1 MKYILLVIL
10 ALVICFIISFLITY
24 LIYRLTKRRIK
35 KGIVIL
41 ITICATF
48 INFILVGFIYL
59 GIYYHADSS
68 VKEYLKSSENVK
80 VTKENN
86 YYFFDGKGSN
96 KAIIFYPGAKVECT
110 SYVPLMYKLAESGI
124 DTFLVDMPFN
134 IAFFGSNRADSII
147 KKYSYESFYISG
159 HSLGGTVA
167 SIYAANHK
175 DKIDG
180 VILLASY
187 STKSISDLK
196 ALSIYGSNDSVLDKK
211 KYEEN
216 KKNLPSNYTEIV
228 IEGANHSN
236 FGNYGSQKGDK
247 LSTISNVEQQ
257 KLTVD
262 AINDFLM
269 P

>member
-1 MKYILLVIL
+1 MNYILLVIL
-10 ALVICFIISFLITY
+10 ALVVCSIISFLITY

-41 ITICATF
+41 ITICGSF

-68 VKEYLKSSENVK
+68 VKEYLKSSNDVTVVK
-80 VTKENN
+80 KKG

-96 KAIIFYPGAKVECT
+96 SAIIFYPGAKVEYT
-110 SYVPLMYKLAESGI
+110 SYAPLMYELAESGI

-134 IAFFGSNRADSII
+134 IAFFGSNKASTII
-147 KKYSYESFYISG
+147 SDYSYESFFISG

-167 SIYAANHK
+167 SIYASNNK

-187 STKSISDLK
+187 STKSLDGLDV
-196 ALSIYGSNDSVLDKK
+196 LSIYGSNDGVLNKK

-216 KKNLPSNYTEIV
+216 KKNLPNNFKEVV
-228 IEGANHSN
+228 IEGGNHAN
-236 FGNYGSQKGDK
+236 FANYGSQKGDK
-247 LSTISNVEQQ
+247 VATIGKQEQQ
-257 KLTVD
+257 KLTIE
-262 AINDFLM
+262 AINDFLK

>member
-1 MKYILLVIL
+1 MKYILLVTL

-41 ITICATF
+41 ITICGAF
-48 INFILVGFIYL
+48 INFILVGLIYL

-68 VKEYLKSSENVK
+68 VKGYLKSSETVK
-80 VTKENN
+80 VTKEKS

-96 KAIIFYPGAKVECT
+96 KAIIFYPGAKVEYT
-110 SYVPLMYKLAESGI
+110 SYAPLMYKLAESGI
-124 DTFLVDMPFN
+124 DTFLIDMPFN
-134 IAFFGSNRADSII
+134 IALFGSKKADTIL
-147 KKYSYESFYISG
+147 KNYEYDEIYISG

-167 SIYAANHK
+167 SIYAANNK

-187 STKSISDLK
+187 STKSITDLK
-196 ALSIYGSNDSVLDKK
+196 VLSIYGSNDAVLDKK

-216 KKNLPSNYTEIV
+216 KKNLPNNYTEVV
-228 IEGANHSN
+228 IEGANHAN
-236 FGNYGSQKGDK
+236 YGNYGYQKGDK
-247 LSTISNVEQQ
+247 KSTISNVEQQ
-257 KLTVD
+257 KLTID

-269 P
+269 T